1 MNDSKYSTET
11 DDCKPACPCKASD
24 AREAVGRSGGSAMS
38 KLKCD
43 HKNRPHEL
51 LDVGKT
57 SNRVR
62 CRSCGDRYWVL
73 RGSEHEKQIGWP

>member
-1 MNDSKYSTET
+1 MG
-11 DDCKPACPCKASD
+11 
-24 AREAVGRSGGSAMS
+24 AR
-38 KLKCD
+38 KCA

-57 SNRVR
+57 ANHVR